1 MLTLDHDTGQEAVAC
16 RPRQTCTSWC
26 QLTLTESACETK
38 SEVSVNGFRNCLGS
52 LGAPRGPSGPPGLL
66 GALWVPRAPSG
77 SLWVPRGLSGPLG
90 PLGGLRGPRG
100 PTGPLG
106 VPRGPPGS
114 LGGPRGPSGAGY
126 QSSLFGDSFF
136 GLPSDRISK
145 FTDRWT
151 YSGEKL
157 SFGTSF
163 AYTVSEQVW
172 LVLCCTCHESIHL
185 SGSWPFIDSAHV
197 MVHAE
202 VAVACVC

>member
-1 MLTLDHDTGQEAVAC
+1 MSAGESSLRSRPTGSGTV
-16 RPRQTCTSWC
+16 WG
-26 QLTLTESACETK
+26 L
-38 SEVSVNGFRNCLGS
+38 
-52 LGAPRGPSGPPGLL
+52 SGPPGGSRVPRLL

-77 SLWVPRGLSGPLG
+77 SLWVPRGPSGPPG
-90 PLGGLRGPRG
+90 PLGGLRGSRSP
-100 PTGPLG
+100 PKPLG
-106 VPRGPPGS
+106 VPRGPPGA
-114 LGGPRGPSGAGY
+114 LEGPRGPSGAGY
-126 QSSLFGDSFF
+126 QSNLFGDFSF
-136 GLPSDRISK
+136 GLPSDRINK

-172 LVLCCTCHESIHL
+172 LVFCCTCHESIHL